1 MQVETARAI
10 ADLIN
15 DRNQLTVKY
24 TANKVLDAAD
34 NYLCR
39 FGSDAQ
45 LLGVVEVRRVQW
57 YQCEIDHLSVRADA
71 EGRGIGASLVREAE
85 QRIIKL
91 GARIAQCTIRVGNTP
106 SEALFRKCGYSASV
120 TFFNARS
127 GNEVSVYQNALV
139 TR

>member
-1 MQVETARAI
+1 MQAETARAI

-24 TANKVLDAAD
+24 TAKKVLDAAD

-39 FGSDAQ
+39 FAGDAQ
-45 LLGVVEVRRVQW
+45 LLGVVEVKRVQW

-71 EGRGIGASLVREAE
+71 EGQGIASSLVKEAE
-85 QRIIKL
+85 ERIVEL
-91 GARIAQCTIRVGNTP
+91 GARIAQCTIRVGNNA
-106 SEALFRKCGYSASV
+106 SEALFQKFGYLPSV
-120 TFFNARS
+120 TFLNARS
-127 GNEVSVYQNALV
+127 GNEVTVYQKALV